1 MTFREFCE
9 EIADGVLSCVPAA
22 KCRLPAGPAEPG
34 FVSLGSAKATISRE
48 KAGWSVAFSGHG
60 TSVLQPL
67 TGKSMDEP
75 PAGKVAGSIAGF
87 LI

>member
-48 KAGWSVAFSGHG
+48 KAGWSVAFSGQG
-60 TSVLQPL
+60 TSAPQPL
-67 TGKSMDEP
+67 SGKSMDEP
-75 PAGKVAGSIAGF
+75 TAGKVAGSIAGF